1 MKETSPT
8 RTGVPKILPVLIAAI
23 LAGMFYYAYYL
34 DDVEIASPDKTVD
47 HFYQAYLARDYE
59 TVARDLS
66 VFWSVNYLPQYMD
79 MSPAEL
85 LDNRAEIEKE
95 TAAMLK
101 SLEAEQPFEEGISVE
116 VLMEYTKTGEY
127 SALVVYQV
135 MHEGEPIQKE
145 VALLIREAGD
155 YKIINLSP
163 IRESDLEM
171 VQNYSLDQLDESFKQ
186 LLEV

>member
-1 MKETSPT
+1 MKQNNSA
-8 RTGVPKILPVLIAAI
+8 RSSVPKILPVLIVVI
-23 LAGMFYYAYYL
+23 LAGMFYFAAHV
-34 DDVEIASPDKTVD
+34 DVSSPDKTVD
-47 HFYQAYLARDYE
+47 HFYQAYFARDYE
-59 TVARDLS
+59 TVAHDLS

-85 LDNRAEIEKE
+85 LQNRAEIEKE
-95 TAAMLK
+95 TAAMLQ
-101 SLEAEQPFEEGISVE
+101 SLEGERSFEEGITVE
-116 VLMEYTKTGEY
+116 VLKEYTKTGEY

-135 MHEGEPIQKE
+135 MRQGEPIQKE
-145 VALLIREAGD
+145 VALLIREVGD